1 MTCTTRLETTGE
13 ENGDSFETAI
23 ELLSDEYACRILA
36 ALDSGPR
43 PAAELAETCEMSRA
57 TVYRRLDRLEEVGFV
72 TSRLAYDADGHHR
85 KRYRLTLEELHLEI
99 GAGGVGGSVS
109 LADAAAD

>member
-1 MTCTTRLETTGE
+1 MTGE
-13 ENGDSFETAI
+13 TRQGANGDESGHGVETAV
-23 ELLSDEYACRILA
+23 EVLSDEYTCRILA
-36 ALDSGPR
+36 ALDGGPM
-43 PAAELAETCEMSRA
+43 PAADLAEACDMSRA
-57 TVYRRLDRLEEVGFV
+57 TAYRRLDRLEEVGFV
-72 TSRLAYDADGHHR
+72 TSGLAYDADGHHR

>member
-1 MTCTTRLETTGE
+1 MAASTGQE
-13 ENGDSFETAI
+13 VSGVDFDAA
-23 ELLSDEYACRILA
+23 LDVLSDEYACRLLA
-36 ALDSGPR
+36 ALEEGPMGAR
-43 PAAELAETCEMSRA
+43 NLAETCDMSRA
-57 TVYRRLDRLEEVGFV
+57 TAYRRLERLETLGFV
-72 TSRLAYDADGHHR
+72 TSEMAYDADGHHR